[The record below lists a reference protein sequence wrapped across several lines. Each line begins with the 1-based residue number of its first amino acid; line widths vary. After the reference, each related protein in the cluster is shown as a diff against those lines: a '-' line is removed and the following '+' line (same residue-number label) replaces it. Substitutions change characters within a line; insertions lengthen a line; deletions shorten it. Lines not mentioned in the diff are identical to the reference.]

1 MYETYTTWDLHG
13 EKINKSS
20 SDSMANMENRDEIHS
35 DDSGVNM
42 LEDAFGVP
50 GLHLD
55 GADGNQ
61 HGIDYECNE
70 EPKGEAAK
78 FYRLLKE
85 YQEPLTT
92 NGRND
97 DDDDDDDWK
106 EGALRSKLDVFSL
119 IGRPLGQGVPLHL
132 SFEECDQVHLYILVN
147 CDELSDFVKEHKQ
160 MLEHENPR
168 NVEQRHRMRFAKWIY
183 DRVRSLHE
191 KGSIDEDIYNLV
203 CFPSRVVRRYAG
215 YIVNGFRFHTDGR
228 CENRKTQNSGV
239 MVRGDDVSDKEY
251 YGVLKDVF
259 EVLYP
264 SGNRA
269 FGFKCVWFDVRHHG
283 KGYKVDDHGLI
294 SVNKRYS
301 LKTDEVYVLESQVEQ
316 VFYVQDP
323 KNQEWNFVIKTQ
335 PRDLYDMP
343 VKDMDQGVDVDASQQ
358 VDANQTKCDIF
369 RHGNDD
375 FVVDSLSTNTFM
387 VEK

>member
-1 MYETYTTWDLHG
+1 
-13 EKINKSS
+13 
-20 SDSMANMENRDEIHS
+20 
-35 DDSGVNM
+35 
-42 LEDAFGVP
+42 
-50 GLHLD
+50 
-55 GADGNQ
+55 
-61 HGIDYECNE
+61 
-70 EPKGEAAK
+70 
-78 FYRLLKE
+78 
-85 YQEPLTT
+85 
-92 NGRND
+92 
-97 DDDDDDDWK
+97 
-106 EGALRSKLDVFSL
+106 
-119 IGRPLGQGVPLHL
+119 
-132 SFEECDQVHLYILVN
+132 
-147 CDELSDFVKEHKQ
+147 